1 MNICMQIF
9 AWMYGWL
16 AGITGAMDMNLN
28 KLWEIG
34 RDREP
39 WHPAWG
45 SQEVRHDWATEQQ

>member
-1 MNICMQIF
+1 MNICVQSF

-28 KLWEIG
+28 KLCEIE

-45 SQEVRHDWATEQQ
+45 SQEVTHDWATEQQ